1 MNFYPHHIGD
11 YAQGTR
17 HLTMLEHGAY
27 RLLLDLYYS
36 REAPLPADVATVQR
50 LACARTREERQA
62 VESVLREFFAETPEG
77 WRKGRCDR
85 EIEAGRRRQDSAREN
100 GKKGGRKP
108 TKAPQLT
115 QQLTP
120 PEPTGLDPVSPAGTG
135 SKTPNTNTNTNP
147 PQPPDG
153 AGGDEGDF
161 EAAPPVVA
169 LAPAVL
175 LAIAARDAGVE
186 CTGSDPRLIEI
197 AEQGV
202 GVPTLLAAI
211 EESKRAKGDRPS
223 LGYVLAVL
231 ASWARDAAK
240 LTVNGA
246 AQPARG
252 GGVIALPSSATPD
265 EALLRRI
272 SERHGGESVTK
283 LPDGRMRCGGRYYRP
298 DGREEM
304 AI

>member
-11 YAQGTR
+11 YAQDTR

-36 REAPLPADVATVQR
+36 REAPLPLDVSTVQR
-50 LACARTREERQA
+50 LACARAREEKQA
-62 VESVLREFFAETPEG
+62 VEAVLREFFIETAEG
-77 WRKGRCDR
+77 WRHNRCDL
-85 EIEAGRRRQDSAREN
+85 EIEAGRRKQDAAREN

-108 TKAPQLT
+108 KPNPPGSNPLT
-115 QQLTP
+115 QWVP
-120 PEPTGLDPVSPAGTG
+120 AGLDPVNPAGTQG
-135 SKTPNTNTNTNP
+135 KAPNPNPNPNP

-153 AGGDEGDF
+153 AGGGEGDS
-161 EAAPPVVA
+161 EAAPAPV
-169 LAPAVL
+169 APAVR
-175 LAIAARDAGVE
+175 LAIAAREAGVE
-186 CTGSDPRLIEI
+186 CTGSDPRLIEL

-202 GVPTLLAAI
+202 SVSTLLAAI
-211 EESKRAKGDRPS
+211 EESKRAKGPRPS

-231 ASWARDAAK
+231 STWARDVAR

-246 AQPARG
+246 AQPTRG
-252 GGVIALPSSATPD
+252 GGVVALPSAATPD
-265 EALLRRI
+265 EAILRGI

-283 LPDGRMRCGGRYYRP
+283 LPDGRYRCGGRYFRP